1 MALSNTISAITREKF
16 IPVLVDNI
24 FNSNVLNLKLLKNA
38 DKIDGGVKINVP
50 VEMAQN
56 GNSGWLEAGV
66 AGTTAQ
72 ALTDIAD
79 KAVYDWATA
88 YNAIIISSDEQHIN
102 MGSNQVLSL
111 LKAKLSNAE
120 KTMKDLFGTGVF
132 NGSGL
137 FGVAPPSAIS
147 NGLVSLNGAGIF
159 DGASNVAATILAH
172 DNGNGLIHDMTGLSG
187 TVTAVPEGAIAETII
202 GYDRTLAGITSAS
215 AGTNDYWNS
224 NLGTFEWAIGTIG
237 GASGGTAL
245 ALDGTN
251 DTGACSFANFCS
263 TTSGVAGGVKAMTQM
278 YGACSVDSDQ
288 PDLIVTTQVVYDAY
302 ETALQANKRYEGDA
316 TLGDAGFQALR
327 FKGSSV
333 VVDSHVPAGHMYFL
347 NTRYLDYKVHS
358 KRFFSFEDF
367 KPMET
372 KDGIQARLFFMG
384 QLTCSNPRMQGLLV
398 GGPTGY

>member
-38 DKIDGGVKINVP
+38 EKLDGGVKINVP
-50 VEMAQN
+50 VETTQN
-56 GNSGWLEAGV
+56 GNSDWLAAGT

-72 ALTDIAD
+72 ALTDIAT
-79 KAVYDWATA
+79 KATYDWATA
-88 YNAIIISSDEQHIN
+88 YNAIVISSDEQHIN

-120 KTMKDLFGTGVF
+120 KTMKDLFGTGIF
-132 NGSGL
+132 NATQ
-137 FGVAPPSAIS
+137 VS
-147 NGLVSLNGAGIF
+147 NGLVTLNGAGTF
-159 DGASNVAATILAH
+159 DGGGGGTSAATAKAH
-172 DNGNGLIHDMTGLSG
+172 DNGNGLIHDATNWTGSDAYFIPEG
-187 TVTAVPEGAIAETII
+187 TVAESIV
-202 GYDRTLAGITSAS
+202 GYDRSLAGINSGTP
-215 AGTNDYWNS
+215 GTNDFWNA

-237 GASGGTAL
+237 GASGAAAPNVNGS
-245 ALDGTN
+245 D
-251 DTGACSFANFCS
+251 DTGAVSFANFCS

-278 YGACSVDSDQ
+278 YGACSIDADQ
-288 PDLIVTTQVVYDAY
+288 PALIVTTQVIYDAY
-302 ETALQANKRYEGDA
+302 ETALQANKRYEGDS

-327 FKGSSV
+327 FKGASV

-358 KRFFSFEDF
+358 KRNFAFEDF
-367 KPMET
+367 KPMEV
-372 KDGIQARLFFMG
+372 KDGIQARLFWMG

>member
-38 DKIDGGVKINVP
+38 EKLDGGVKINVP
-50 VEMAQN
+50 VEIAQN
-56 GNSGWLEAGV
+56 GNSDWLAAGT

-88 YNAIIISSDEQHIN
+88 YNAIVISSDEQHIN

-120 KTMKDLFGTGVF
+120 KTMKDLFGTGIF
-132 NGSGL
+132 NASQ
-137 FGVAPPSAIS
+137 VS
-147 NGLVSLNGAGIF
+147 NGLVTLNGAGTF
-159 DGASNVAATILAH
+159 DGGGGGTSAATAKAH
-172 DNGNGLIHDMTGLSG
+172 DNGNGLIHDASSWTGSD
-187 TVTAVPEGAIAETII
+187 AYFIPEGAIAESIV
-202 GYDRTLAGITSAS
+202 GYDRSLAGITSAS
-215 AGTNDYWNS
+215 AGTNDYWNA
-224 NLGTFEWAIGTIG
+224 NLGTFEWAIGTVG

-245 ALDGTN
+245 AVNGSN

-278 YGACSVDSDQ
+278 YGACSIDADS
-288 PDLIVTTQVVYDAY
+288 PDLIVTTQVIYDAY

-327 FKGSSV
+327 FKGASV
-333 VVDSHVPAGHMYFL
+333 VVDSHCPAGHMYFL
-347 NTRYLDYKVHS
+347 NTKYLDYKVHS

-372 KDGIQARLFFMG
+372 KDGIQARLFWMG